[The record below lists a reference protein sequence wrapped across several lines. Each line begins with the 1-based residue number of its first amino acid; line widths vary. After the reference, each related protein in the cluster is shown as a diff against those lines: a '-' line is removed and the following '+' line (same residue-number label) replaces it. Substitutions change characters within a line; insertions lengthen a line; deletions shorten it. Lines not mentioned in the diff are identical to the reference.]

1 MTHAARRP
9 GASRAPAVAF
19 AVALACACG
28 GSAADEVPVDDVDGL
43 RAAIQAATPG
53 DEIVLAAGTYDVV
66 GNLVAATAGQP
77 SAPIIVRAA
86 QPRSALVRFSNPGS
100 YAEGFRL
107 LAPWWRIEGLDIEGA
122 CAVDDECEHAF
133 HLAGDADHVVI
144 RGNRVRDFN
153 AQLKSNGSPAAEGYV
168 FPDDVRIER
177 NVFNDTRARNTSS
190 PVTKIDV
197 VGGRRWIV
205 RGNLI
210 HDFQKGGGDTVSY
223 AAFLK
228 GNSRDG
234 LFEQNLVRCSWT
246 TSGGVRLGLSLG
258 GGGTSPDS
266 ICEDGTCTPEHQ
278 DGILRNNIVMDCSDV
293 GIYLNEAANTRVQ
306 HNTLYA
312 TTGIDVRF
320 AASSAD
326 LRNNLLGGAIRNRDG
341 GSSTSA
347 GDLTGV
353 TPAQFAQWFVD
364 PANADFHL
372 LDGAAFVDEG
382 VAAPLV
388 IDDFCG
394 RARNDGGPDIGALEY
409 APDAACATDVGGG
422 MQDALFADG
431 FD

>member
-1 MTHAARRP
+1 MIPRGRRP
-9 GASRAPAVAF
+9 SRALGGLSILAGFCGMPA
-19 AVALACACG
+19 G
-28 GSAADEVPVDDVDGL
+28 AAIVPVDDVPGL
-43 RAAIQAATPG
+43 RAAIQAAAPG
-53 DEIVLAAGTYDVV
+53 DEIVLAAGTYEVV
-66 GNLVAATAGQP
+66 GNLAASTPGLP

-86 QPRSALVRFSNPGS
+86 TPRSVLVRFSNPGS
-100 YAEGFRL
+100 HAEGFRL

-122 CAVDDECEHAF
+122 CASDDECEHAF
-133 HLAGDADHVVI
+133 HLAGDADHAVI
-144 RGNRVRDFN
+144 RDNHVRDFN
-153 AQLKSNGSPAAEGYV
+153 AQVKSNGQPQAAGGNAY
-168 FPDDVRIER
+168 PDDVLIER
-177 NVFNDTRARNTSS
+177 NVFHDTRARATAR

-234 LFEQNLVRCSWT
+234 LFEQNLVRCSWH

-258 GGGTSPDS
+258 GGGSGPDS

-278 DGILRNNIVMDCSDV
+278 DGVLRNNIVMDCNDV
-293 GIYLNEAANTRVQ
+293 GIYLNEAARTQVQ

-320 AASSAD
+320 EASTAD
-326 LRNNLLGGAIRNRDG
+326 LRNNLLGGAIRDRDG
-341 GSSTSA
+341 GSHTSA
-347 GDLTGV
+347 GDLAGIS
-353 TPAQFAQWFVD
+353 PAQFAQWFVD
-364 PANADFHL
+364 PAEADFHL
-372 LDGAAFVDEG
+372 LQGDAFVDQG

-388 IDDFCG
+388 VDDYCG
-394 RARNDGGPDIGALEY
+394 VARKDGANDVGALEY
-409 APDAACATDVGGG
+409 SPDAACVTDAGGG
-422 MQDALFADG
+422 AMRDLLFADG